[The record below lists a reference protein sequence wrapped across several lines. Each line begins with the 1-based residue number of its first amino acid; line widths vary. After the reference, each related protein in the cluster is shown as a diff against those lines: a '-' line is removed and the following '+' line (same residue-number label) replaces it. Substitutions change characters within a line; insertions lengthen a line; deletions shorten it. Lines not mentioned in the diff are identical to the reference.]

1 MALAIFTLPPL
12 NTAREKQKSPAIG
25 GGFLFQVYC
34 LETFFFPEAIFAEQS
49 ARIARFEWKLG
60 DRSVAFATLPI
71 SLEHPSLPLHATPSS
86 VASVASFFSMA
97 LSTKH
102 TAVIFRLER

>member
-1 MALAIFTLPPL
+1 
-12 NTAREKQKSPAIG
+12 
-25 GGFLFQVYC
+25 LFQVYC
-34 LETFFFPEAIFAEQS
+34 LETFFFPEAIFAKQS
-49 ARIARFEWKLG
+49 ARIARFEWKFG
-60 DRSVAFATLPI
+60 DSCIAFTAMPV
-71 SLEHPSLPLHATPSS
+71 SLEHPSLSLHTSSSS